1 VEQGDIST
9 FRGDAVV
16 NAANNHLRMG
26 AGVAGALY
34 RRGGHVIQE
43 ECDRLV
49 RARGPLQVGDAAL
62 TDAGSLDVRWVIH
75 AAAMGD
81 VPPSA
86 ESIRRAT
93 RSSLTL
99 AAEHR
104 MESVAFP
111 VLGSGVG
118 SFGFET
124 AAVLMLDEIRSHG
137 EDAEHPD
144 IVVMY
149 GFTEAD
155 AATLR
160 RLVERT

>member
-1 VEQGDIST
+1 
-9 FRGDAVV
+9 
-16 NAANNHLRMG
+16 MG
-26 AGVAGALY
+26 AGVAGALF

-43 ECDRLV
+43 ECDRIV
-49 RARGPLQVGDAAL
+49 RDRGPLRVGEAAI
-62 TDAGSLDVRWVIH
+62 TGAGTLDVRWVIH

-81 VPPSA
+81 VPPSD
-86 ESIRRAT
+86 ESIRWAT

-118 SFGFET
+118 SFGFE
-124 AAVLMLDEIRSHG
+124 AAALLMLEEIRAHG
-137 EDAEHPD
+137 QNAELPD

-160 RLVERT
+160 RMVERT